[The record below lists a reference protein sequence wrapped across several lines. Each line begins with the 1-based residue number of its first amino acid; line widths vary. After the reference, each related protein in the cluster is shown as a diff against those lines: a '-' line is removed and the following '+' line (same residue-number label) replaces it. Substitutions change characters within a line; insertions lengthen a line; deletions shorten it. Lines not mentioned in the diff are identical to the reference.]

1 MTDSRSPKKRA
12 ASSEDGDEPFRLLS
26 IDPTAAPAGSAG
38 RDWLMYRIAQGP
50 NMITGYRQGSRN
62 EVTTEVERIVV
73 ALNERRGRQGGRE
86 LRPGRRPAAAAA
98 APAAAPESE
107 GSSEA

>member
-1 MTDSRSPKKRA
+1 VTDSRSTRKRA
-12 ASSEDGDEPFRLLS
+12 ALADEGDEPFRLVS
-26 IDPTAAPAGSAG
+26 IDPTPAPAGSAG
-38 RDWLMYRIAQGP
+38 RDWLKYRIAQGP
-50 NMITGYRQGSRN
+50 NMITGYRQGSRI
-62 EVTTEVERIVV
+62 EVTADVERIVV

-98 APAAAPESE
+98 APAAAPEGE